1 MENDR
6 SDCSYENSKITQD
19 FVAVM
24 SSGLSFKPVSG
35 FKHDLTDVLKESLI
49 PLCRIDW
56 GKKE

>member
-49 PLCRIDW
+49 PLCRIDC
-56 GKKE
+56 